1 MVGHL
6 VKTPTAAMCVKGT
19 NKTEVRQCIQDSGRE
34 LPIQSS
40 HESCR
45 NDKLVPSLTTAQNP
59 NSGVE
64 GLADHANIL
73 GLAVKLFSEV
83 NIFLDTLIQKY
94 FL

>member
-45 NDKLVPSLTTAQNP
+45 KNKLVPSLTNAQNP

-73 GLAVKLFSEV
+73 GACSEAFSK
-83 NIFLDTLIQKY
+83 IK
-94 FL
+94 